1 MCNFDGIFGH
11 WRRKRN
17 RKNAAAEQERQRR
30 LQEEQE
36 ALIKNDPDANI
47 ETADRVTESSSDR
60 KKKNTISSL
69 RLPTVNTGST
79 NNTGLNI
86 G

>member
-11 WRRKRN
+11 WRRKKN
-17 RKNAAAEQERQRR
+17 RKIAAAEQERQRR
-30 LQEEQE
+30 LQAEQQ
-36 ALIKNDPDANI
+36 AVIKNDPNSSV
-47 ETADRVTESSSDR
+47 ETADRVTESSADK

-69 RLPTVNTGST
+69 RLPTVNTGTT